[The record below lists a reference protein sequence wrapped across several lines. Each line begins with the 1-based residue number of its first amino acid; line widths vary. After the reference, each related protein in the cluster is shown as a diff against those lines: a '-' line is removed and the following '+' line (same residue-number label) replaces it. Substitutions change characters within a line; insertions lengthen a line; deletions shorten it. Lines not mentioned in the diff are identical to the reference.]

1 MARKAFA
8 IVSLLTVLS
17 LLMASCAPAATPAP
31 AATEVPTA
39 APAGEIKIGIVS
51 VFTGVFA
58 AFGEMQRS
66 GYLLALEEY
75 NYTVAGKKIKII
87 EEDDQLNYELAVT
100 KAKKLVEQ
108 DKVDIL
114 TGLVSG
120 DEGLTVQ
127 DYMKD
132 KPIPIIPMY
141 SAPEDMTMRLFTF
154 NTLRPTWT
162 GAQPMDPFGYW
173 LAKEKGYKKVYM
185 IGEDYS
191 YPYNQAGGF
200 KRGFC
205 RGGGEEV
212 TTVWH
217 PVPMD
222 DYSSII
228 AAIPLDKGYDAVI
241 YNGAGSDAV
250 SFVKQYLDLGMQ
262 KKIPLLG
269 QSNTFERPDV
279 FSMPEIV
286 AEIEGYSPHLVADD
300 LNTPEWNKFKEAYVK
315 RWNKP
320 PSAAAEFAYV
330 CMLMILRGIEKLNG
344 DVSDKKALVEAMASV
359 DLSDAPRG
367 PVKLDQYHAAIENV
381 YIRVTAKLPDGLGNK
396 GVVTIK
402 NVSQFGP
409 YDPQVYMKQP
419 PDDKNYPPDKCSEMP
434 AEMLKV
440 EKDYEFVPFGQ

>member
-31 AATEVPTA
+31 AATEAPTA

-58 AFGEMQRS
+58 AFGEMQRA

-212 TTVWH
+212 TTVW
-217 PVPMD
+217 
-222 DYSSII
+222 
-228 AAIPLDKGYDAVI
+228 
-241 YNGAGSDAV
+241 
-250 SFVKQYLDLGMQ
+250 
-262 KKIPLLG
+262 
-269 QSNTFERPDV
+269 
-279 FSMPEIV
+279 
-286 AEIEGYSPHLVADD
+286 
-300 LNTPEWNKFKEAYVK
+300 
-315 RWNKP
+315 
-320 PSAAAEFAYV
+320 
-330 CMLMILRGIEKLNG
+330 
-344 DVSDKKALVEAMASV
+344 
-359 DLSDAPRG
+359 
-367 PVKLDQYHAAIENV
+367 
-381 YIRVTAKLPDGLGNK
+381 
-396 GVVTIK
+396 
-402 NVSQFGP
+402 
-409 YDPQVYMKQP
+409 
-419 PDDKNYPPDKCSEMP
+419 
-434 AEMLKV
+434 
-440 EKDYEFVPFGQ
+440 